1 MEKNFKCKFF
11 HLIFEF
17 FLILNK
23 KNFSKCLCE
32 KDKPI
37 LKEGECQSVYC
48 TQDEFNNGVCKID
61 NDIIKTQWLNNFI
74 DFKEYRYRFT
84 NMVINNDGDLILE
97 TSPEETNGQR
107 LFLRLKKN
115 GEFFFKDNDNKKII
129 SKKIEVLDG
138 GNGAMRYESQVFLI
152 KINNSEFDENKQ
164 YLVSISL
171 YYGFMEIY
179 DLDDNNI
186 PFSKMSHKFH
196 DYIIYSRKGSIIEL
210 NNKEYL
216 YFFLGK
222 KNNNDP
228 SNLVIEKYSFYHNNI
243 TEENLNTYFQ
253 LNTTK
258 EFQIKYSRIVI
269 AYKIESDQIILFYI
283 NLSSTYKVEILNED
297 LVVENET
304 YFESPQNYNDEDS
317 IFFKSIHLKE
327 NICIFAYYTDSQKKY
342 PKVLLINITD
352 NQFIYMSDIYLKE
365 YIGSNE
371 SNTDPLLNDLVKIN
385 DKRFSL
391 ISSSENRLSLYITL
405 FDLYNNYQNIK
416 IRFYKID
423 IFNLYNYKIFKD
435 LSGIMFNNYLA
446 VSLSTCNSY
455 NCDNK
460 SNDDFFTSLLI
471 FSYVNGSNYNI
482 NISSY
487 FSNQSNNNND
497 DIYLDFPN
505 KFNIDN
511 NIFGYQIMQRIKIIS
526 IPEEIDLYYIDN
538 NNKTLINIGDEY
550 DQTKKILISPKK
562 NISKNSNIYYVEYQY
577 QYSDPDYDTFNKYPD
592 IISDYN
598 KDSSTDQR
606 EEFNNNTQYYY
617 GRTLKIEFKL
627 CNDYCKTCKLIGKS
641 EEQTK
646 CEECK
651 DNLKSYLDEESNTM
665 TCFSEEKDCPEDY
678 PFLNSENNNECLKN
692 CDYEDMMSDKCILD
706 NSSTESLQKVYI
718 IFSNIITNEYTNEEV
733 VLKTG
738 DDLTFQLSNTENEK
752 SNLNSGTRKYYNL
765 SIIDLGECETKLK
778 TANNIPE
785 EESLIIFKIENYY
798 QNTTIKNVQYEI
810 YNPITRVKIEDLS
823 PCKDETIDIY
833 VPTNLDNYTIT
844 IYEEMKNQG
853 YDIFN
858 PNDSF
863 YNDICTKYTS
873 ENSTDLTLNDRK
885 NLFYNGSQ
893 IFCQENC
900 VYQYVNVETLQ
911 AKCECSVTESTEIEY
926 EKKAFSGIEIITSF
940 YDTIKYSNFLIL
952 KCYELVFSSAG
963 IKNNMGSI
971 VLIISMCFLLIFTVI
986 FLFTGMNKIKDQM
999 SKMVFCSINKVN
1011 VLSIS
1016 IYEPHSE
1023 DFNSLKNAI
1032 FPPGPS
1038 KKKKKK
1044 KRKIKIKIKEE
1055 NPSNKVVNFNYS
1067 KTFKFSHKGSM
1078 KKKSKLKNS
1087 DTNAETIRKNTSIWG
1102 LNGSKVKGTVI
1113 QGMRKYKNSSPMVF
1127 IHKTKNGKK
1136 SIVGITQK
1144 YSEYE
1149 LDDLEYLEALKYD
1162 KRTFFEFFLCLVKRE
1177 HLIVFTFI
1185 FCSDLNLLV
1194 IKLSL
1199 FVFSV
1204 SLDFTT
1210 NVLFFNDDSMHK
1222 IYLDY
1227 GEYNFISQIPQIIY
1241 STVISEILD
1250 VFLKYLSLS
1259 EKEVYECKNFKNRK
1273 EAVEE
1278 VRKLIKKIKIKF
1290 FCFFSVCIISISFF
1304 WYFITAF
1311 CAVYE
1316 NTQVILFKD
1325 SAVSLLIS
1333 LLYPFALYLIP
1344 AALRIMALRSTKK
1357 DKRCLYKISN
1367 IFPLF

>member
-1 MEKNFKCKFF
+1 MEKNFKYKFF

-23 KNFSKCLCE
+23 RNFSNCSCG
-32 KDKPI
+32 KDIPI
-37 LKEGECQSVYC
+37 LKQGQCQSVYC
-48 TQDEFNNGVCKID
+48 TQEEFNNKVCTID
-61 NDIIKTQWLNNFI
+61 NEIIKTQWLNNFI
-74 DFKEYRYRFT
+74 DFKECKYRFT
-84 NMVINNDGDLILE
+84 NMVINNEGDLILE
-97 TSPEETNGQR
+97 TSPEETSGER

-115 GEFFFKDNDNKKII
+115 GEFFFKDNDDKEIV
-129 SKKIEVLDG
+129 SKKIVVLDEDKDD
-138 GNGAMRYESQVFLI
+138 GAMRYESQVFLI

-171 YYGFMEIY
+171 YFGFLEIY

-186 PFSKMSHKFH
+186 PFSKLSYLFHK
-196 DYIIYSRKGSIIEL
+196 YVIYSRKGSIIEL

-216 YFFLGK
+216 YFFIGSE
-222 KNNNDP
+222 NNNGLYK
-228 SNLVIEKYSFYHNNI
+228 LVIEKYSFNHNNI
-243 TEENLNTYFQ
+243 TQENFHLEYM
-253 LNTTK
+253 K
-258 EFQIKYSRIVI
+258 DFQIQYSRIVN
-269 AYKIESDQIILFYI
+269 AYKIESNQIILFYI
-283 NLSSTYKVEILNED
+283 NNCNKFKAEILNEG
-297 LVVENET
+297 LEVENET
-304 YFESPQNYNDEDS
+304 YFGNPQNYNYDDS

-327 NICIFAYYTDSQKKY
+327 NICIFAYYTNEQIKY

-352 NQFIYMSDIYLKE
+352 NQFIYMFDIFLKE
-365 YIGSNE
+365 HINTYE

-391 ISSSENRLSLYITL
+391 ISSSQNRLSLYITL

-423 IFNLYNYKIFKD
+423 IFNLYKYKIFKE
-435 LSGIMFNNYLA
+435 LSGILFNNYLT
-446 VSLSTCNSY
+446 VSISTCNS
-455 NCDNK
+455 NQCEDTK
-460 SNDDFFTSLLI
+460 IDQFFTSLLI
-471 FSYVNGSNYNI
+471 FSYVNGSNYNL
-482 NISSY
+482 NITSY
-487 FSNQSNNNND
+487 FSKQENNDKDND
-497 DIYLDFPN
+497 DIYLNFPN
-505 KFNIDN
+505 EFKIEN
-511 NIFGYQIMQRIKIIS
+511 NIFGYQIMKKIKIIS

-538 NNKTLINIGDEY
+538 DNKTLINIGDEY
-550 DQTKKILISPKK
+550 NQIKTILISPKK
-562 NISKNSNIYYVEYQY
+562 NITKNSSIYYIEYQY

-592 IISDYN
+592 IISDYDKN
-598 KDSSTDQR
+598 SSIDQ
-606 EEFNNNTQYYY
+606 EDEFNNDIQYYY
-617 GRTLKIEFKL
+617 GKTLKIEFKL

-641 EEQTK
+641 EHETK

-651 DNLKSYLDEESNTM
+651 DNLKAYLDEESNTM
-665 TCFSEEKDCPEDY
+665 TCFSEEKDCPEDF
-678 PFLNSENNNECLKN
+678 PFLSSENNNNCIKK
-692 CDYEDMMSDKCILD
+692 CDYQDMLNDKCILD
-706 NSSTESLQKVYI
+706 NSSNESLQKVYI
-718 IFSNIITNEYTNEEV
+718 LFSDIISNDYNNEEV
-733 VLKTG
+733 VFKT
-738 DDLTFQLSNTENEK
+738 DKDLTFQLSNSENEK
-752 SNLNSGTRKYYNL
+752 SYLNGTKKYNNL

-778 TANNIPE
+778 SANNIPE

-798 QNTTIKNVQYEI
+798 QNTTIKNIQYEI
-810 YNPITRVKIEDLS
+810 YDPITRNKIEDLS
-823 PCKDETIDIY
+823 PCQDETIDIY
-833 VPTNLDNYTIT
+833 VPTNLDNNTLT
-844 IYEEMKNQG
+844 MYEEMKNQG

-858 PNDSF
+858 ANDSF
-863 YNDICTKYTS
+863 YNDICTKYST
-873 ENSTDLTLNDRK
+873 ENNTDLTLNDRK
-885 NLFYNGSQ
+885 DLFYNQSQ

-900 VYQYVNVETLQ
+900 AYQYINVEMEI
-911 AKCECSVTESTEIEY
+911 AKCECSVSENTEIEIEY
-926 EKKAFSGIEIITSF
+926 EKKSPLIGNEIIASF
-940 YDTIKYSNFLIL
+940 FDTIKYSNFLIL

-971 VLIISMCFLLIFTVI
+971 VLIISMCFILIFTVI

-1023 DFNSLKNAI
+1023 DFNSLKKAI
-1032 FPPGPS
+1032 FPPAPG

-1044 KRKIKIKIKEE
+1044 KRKIKIKEE
-1055 NPSNKVVNFNYS
+1055 NPIKKLANFNYS
-1067 KTFKFSHKGSM
+1067 KTFKFSHKGAK
-1078 KKKSKLKNS
+1078 KKKSKLKNG
-1087 DTNAETIRKNTSIWG
+1087 DKNAETIRKNSSMWG
-1102 LNGSKVKGTVI
+1102 LNRSKAKGSVV
-1113 QGMRKYKNSSPMVF
+1113 QGMKKYKNSSPMVF
-1127 IHKTKNGKK
+1127 IHKAKNNKK

-1149 LDDLEYLEALKYD
+1149 LDDLDYLEALKYD

-1194 IKLSL
+1194 IKLAL

-1210 NVLFFNDDSMHK
+1210 NVLFFTDDTMHK

-1227 GEYNFISQIPQIIY
+1227 GKYNFISQIPQIIY
-1241 STVISEILD
+1241 STVISEIFD

-1259 EKEVYECKNFKNRK
+1259 EKEIYDCKNFKNK
-1273 EAVEE
+1273 KQAVEE

-1290 FCFFSVCIISISFF
+1290 FCFFGVCIIFISFF

-1311 CAVYE
+1311 CAVYK

-1333 LLYPFALYLIP
+1333 LLYPFGLYLIP